1 MKPLCFRASLITA
14 IVLLRTVALAQ
25 PNGGPWQSGLRI
37 AWSSD
42 GRMFGPWRLYQ
53 DSSGV
58 PSAVRWKGD
67 TMVCAFQ
74 WFREPRT
81 APTWDRVAVKFSYDA
96 GTTWTEPTPIVIR
109 DFPSNYQRPFDP
121 TLAVVDGQLRIY
133 FSSSDGMPVGGLTS
147 LVNTYSAISSDGVTY
162 TFEPGA
168 RYDVA
173 DRPVIDPAVI
183 RFRGFWHYCAPRGAP
198 QEGAHHAI
206 SNDGLLFTPMPPY
219 PSDAQHNWT
228 GNYALVNDT
237 TLRFYGSGARLWYA
251 ESMNGTQWSP
261 YTDIGITG
269 GDPTV
274 VRVRPDQWFIIYV
287 GPRQTTSIDNTENDH
302 YPVIAP
308 NPINGTLI
316 IRNLLPDDHIDVYD
330 MLGQR
335 ITDDLSSAPAGRY
348 MVFVHRG
355 LATHVL
361 KAVVR

>member
-228 GNYALVNDT
+228 GNYFGRPTPTSVSLAVTPPLCAFGRTNGSSSTLVHVKQPPSITQRTITIPSSLQIRSTARSSFAICYPTIILMYTICLVSASPMICHQHQLADT
-237 TLRFYGSGARLWYA
+237 
-251 ESMNGTQWSP
+251 WSSF
-261 YTDIGITG
+261 IGG
-269 GDPTV
+269 WP
-274 VRVRPDQWFIIYV
+274 
-287 GPRQTTSIDNTENDH
+287 H
-302 YPVIAP
+302 
-308 NPINGTLI
+308 
-316 IRNLLPDDHIDVYD
+316 
-330 MLGQR
+330 MC
-335 ITDDLSSAPAGRY
+335 
-348 MVFVHRG
+348 
-355 LATHVL
+355 
-361 KAVVR
+361 